1 MLDSESPKDLEEE
14 TFMVNEIELGVA
26 EKISILFIWLLIET
40 IGNGMLCGLIHFDLN
55 AGDPLKR
62 RISDQVER
70 FFLTCMERNVTFS
83 QTYFFSFCQ

>member
-1 MLDSESPKDLEEE
+1 MLDSESPKDSEEE

-40 IGNGMLCGLIHFDLN
+40 IGNGMLFGLIHFDLC

-62 RISDQVER
+62 RISDQVG
-70 FFLTCMERNVTFS
+70 
-83 QTYFFSFCQ
+83 